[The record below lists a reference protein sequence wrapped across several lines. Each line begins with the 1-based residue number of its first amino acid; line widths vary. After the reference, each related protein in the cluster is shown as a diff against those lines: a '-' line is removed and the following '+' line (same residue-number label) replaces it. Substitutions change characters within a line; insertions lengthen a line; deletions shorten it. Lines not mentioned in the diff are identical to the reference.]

1 MERRDQKKEKLK
13 EQKATE
19 ELIDSLTPEQK
30 KQWNSYSRHEKRRV
44 LRRVSK
50 RTGMRMQG
58 RMQAAAREDRMQ
70 RRRKAGNNKNWR
82 ADGDTDARAKRPG
95 RAAPNRISPA
105 DQRGTGLLTRPGC
118 RNTGREIKTYTGNRE
133 GDQRKS
139 REGDLERSR
148 EGNREGNREKSR
160 ERNRERNG
168 KGDREGIWEGNR
180 KEIRERNRQEFPVM
194 QKPAFSSSGSRY
206 RQIRG
211 KSPIIRR
218 ASFHRVPVTAG
229 SPKKRDLILRDM
241 DSQKSTDQRRMIS
254 SGRAEEQKRP
264 SDKERKEGGKSPQG
278 EKRSR
283 EEKTPVSGDKE
294 QKSSGRDPDK
304 KQGRNGRRRQRQ
316 DFKRPDFE
324 DKKNRPGEKSA
335 GRKKV
340 KEEKRPTAV
349 ETARKKIFRNEF
361 VTLLSKDSR
370 KREAVK
376 QAQKAE
382 QITMTEQE
390 TATGADAL
398 RTALLPGRAVVRK
411 LKKKIARNI
420 RAVFLWFLKYA
431 AAFGGILFLLLFL
444 VLFISSLIGSV
455 LEENEENGSPF
466 YSATGEEIVA
476 YAKEWIGITRYVYD
490 TGRASDTDWQDVS
503 DCSSF
508 VHGVFSHF
516 GIEVGWTTY
525 EMENRGTVIT
535 GGIDHAVPG
544 DIILY
549 YNGYIAPDNSVHVGI
564 YAGDGM
570 IVHNSSTQGHVVMA
584 PVNYSSRPYEIRRF
598 VSDVQTGS
606 TDNTKYTREQMEVIW
621 AVVHQEDQRSYE
633 GALAVIS
640 TAMNRV
646 NSPKWAYCG
655 SNAYEQLTHPGQFC
669 YSNDGYW
676 KKFLHGNVPDRVKQ
690 AVSDCLEKGIRNHP
704 YTSFRSYYMPGS
716 VQIAGG
722 NYYYNE

>member
-1 MERRDQKKEKLK
+1 MDRRGQEKEKLK
-13 EQKATE
+13 KQKAAE
-19 ELIDSLTPEQK
+19 ELINSLTPEQK
-30 KQWNSYSRHEKRRV
+30 KQWNSYSRREKRRII
-44 LRRVSK
+44 RRVSR
-50 RTGMRMQG
+50 RTGM

-70 RRRKAGNNKNWR
+70 RRRKVGDNKDWR
-82 ADGDTDARAKRPG
+82 ADGDTDTRAKSPR
-95 RAAPNRISPA
+95 RVAPDRISPT
-105 DQRGTGLLTRPGC
+105 DQRGTGSLTRPEG
-118 RNTGREIKTYTGNRE
+118 RITGREEKTFTGNRE
-133 GDQRKS
+133 GKH
-139 REGDLERSR
+139 EG
-148 EGNREGNREKSR
+148 KH
-160 ERNRERNG
+160 ERNH
-168 KGDREGIWEGNR
+168 EG
-180 KEIRERNRQEFPVM
+180 NRQEFLVM
-194 QKPAFSSSGSRY
+194 QKPAPVSAGSRY
-206 RQIRG
+206 RLIRG
-211 KSPIIRR
+211 RSPAIRS
-218 ASFHRVPVTAG
+218 ASFRYLPVTIG
-229 SPKKRDLILRDM
+229 SRNKRKLILRNM
-241 DSQKSTDQRRMIS
+241 VSKRKTGSRLMLSVGREEEPKS
-254 SGRAEEQKRP
+254 P
-264 SDKERKEGGKSPQG
+264 PDKERKERGKIPP
-278 EKRSR
+278 EKKRSR
-283 EEKTPVSGDKE
+283 EEKAPASVSIE
-294 QKSSGRDPDK
+294 QKSRGRDFEKKQRRNDRN
-304 KQGRNGRRRQRQ
+304 KQGRNSGQMKDRLEERSVRG
-316 DFKRPDFE
+316 KSL
-324 DKKNRPGEKSA
+324 KKEKS
-335 GRKKV
+335 
-340 KEEKRPTAV
+340 PTAV
-349 ETARKKIFRNEF
+349 ETAREKIFRNEF
-361 VTLLSKDSR
+361 IALISKDSR

-376 QAQKAE
+376 QARRAE

-398 RTALLPGRAVVRK
+398 RTALLPERALVQK

-420 RAVFLWFLKYA
+420 RAVFLWLLKYA

-455 LEENEENGSPF
+455 LEENEENGSSF

-549 YNGYIAPDNSVHVGI
+549 YNGYIAPGNSVHVGI

-570 IVHNSSTQGHVVMA
+570 MVHNSSTQGHVVMA

-606 TDNTKYTREQMEVIW
+606 KDNTKYTQEQLEVIW
-621 AVVHQEDQRSYE
+621 AVVYQEDQGSYE
-633 GALAVIS
+633 GELAVIS

-669 YSNDGYW
+669 YSNDNYW
-676 KKFLHGNVPDRVKQ
+676 RKFLNGNVPDHVKQ

-722 NYYYNE
+722 NYYYYE